1 MTSTQFIVLDKRPY
15 KETAMLV
22 NGISPDCGRL
32 SLVVKKAQSISASG
46 EFSGVDLFRE
56 FDVCYD
62 EESSGTLFNAETLE
76 LTAVC
81 DSIADNIRNYKMA
94 GKIAQFL
101 LKNMADG
108 VPVPFTYDAMRSVL
122 AHLNGNCQETAWTL
136 EQCAVVIKMVFLYEN
151 GILPEQ
157 QGRQQ
162 EFVDALIAAGIEC
175 GDLPAAKPEYYTS
188 LNNWLN
194 SLIEYNHL
202 ER

>member
-1 MTSTQFIVLDKRPY
+1 MISTQFIVLDKKPY

-22 NGISPDCGRL
+22 YGISPDCGRL
-32 SLVVKKAQSISASG
+32 SLVVKKAQKISANG
-46 EFSGVDLFRE
+46 EFSGVDLYRE
-56 FDVCYD
+56 FEVSFNDAVN
-62 EESSGTLFNAETLE
+62 GTLFEAENLE
-76 LTAVC
+76 LSAIF
-81 DSIADNIRNYKMA
+81 DSVSDNVRNFKMA
-94 GKIAQFL
+94 GKISSFL
-101 LKNMADG
+101 LKNLAEG
-108 VPVPFTYDAMRSVL
+108 VPVPFTYDALRSVL
-122 AHLNGNCQETAWTL
+122 NHLCGAVSPVWSL

-162 EFVDALIAAGIEC
+162 DFIDELIAAGIEC
-175 GDLPAAKPEYYTS
+175 GELPACKPEYYSS

>member
-1 MTSTQFIVLDKRPY
+1 MTSTQFIVLDRRPY

-22 NGISPDCGRL
+22 SGISPDCGKL
-32 SLVVKKAQSISASG
+32 ALVVKKAQSISANG

-56 FDVCYD
+56 FDVCYND
-62 EESSGTLFNAETLE
+62 ENGGTLFNADSLE
-76 LTAVC
+76 LTAAFDAV
-81 DSIADNIRNYKMA
+81 SDNVRNYKMA
-94 GKIAQFL
+94 GRIALFL
-101 LKNMADG
+101 LKNLADG

-122 AHLNGNCQETAWTL
+122 ANLGGMVDPAWTL
-136 EQCAVVIKMVFLYEN
+136 EQCAVVIKMIFLYEN
-151 GILPEQ
+151 GMLPEQ

-162 EFVDALIAAGIEC
+162 EFVEALISAGIEC
-175 GDLPAAKPEYYTS
+175 GELPAAKPEYYTS

>member
-22 NGISPDCGRL
+22 SGISPDCGKL
-32 SLVVKKAQSISASG
+32 SLVVKKAQSISANG

-56 FDVCYD
+56 FDVCYND
-62 EESSGTLFNAETLE
+62 ETAGTLFNAENLE
-76 LTAVC
+76 LTASF
-81 DSIADNIRNYKMA
+81 DAIPDNIRNYKMA
-94 GKIAQFL
+94 GRIAQFL
-101 LKNMADG
+101 LKNLADG
-108 VPVPFTYDAMRSVL
+108 VPVPFTYDAIRSVL
-122 AHLNGNCQETAWTL
+122 AHLSGMVEPAWTL

-151 GILPEQ
+151 GMLPEQ

-162 EFVDALIAAGIEC
+162 EFVENLISAGIEC
-175 GDLPAAKPEYYTS
+175 GELPPAKAEYYSS

-194 SLIEYNHL
+194 TLIEYNHL

>member
-22 NGISPDCGRL
+22 SGISPDCGKL
-32 SLVVKKAQSISASG
+32 SLVVKKAQSISANG

-56 FDVCYD
+56 FDVCYND
-62 EESSGTLFNAETLE
+62 TSGTLFNAESIE
-76 LTAVC
+76 LTTSF
-81 DSIADNIRNYKMA
+81 DTIPDNIKNYKMA

-101 LKNMADG
+101 LKNLADG
-108 VPVPFTYDAMRSVL
+108 VPVPFTYDALHSVL
-122 AHLNGNCQETAWTL
+122 AHLGGSITPAWTL

-151 GILPEQ
+151 GMLPEQ
-157 QGRQQ
+157 QDRQQ
-162 EFVDALIAAGIEC
+162 EFIEALISAGIEC
-175 GDLPAAKPEYYTS
+175 GELPPAKKEYYTS

-194 SLIEYNHL
+194 TLIQYNNL